1 MRDPGYELLW
11 LVVALCS
18 AAVVCVA
25 WFLRLWFPLVRPLNV
40 SFGRPFSRLAV
51 HVDLPRLSLA
61 VNGRKLGKEADAR
74 VRVGTFLEEVC
85 RGVGAESEGRRLR
98 AACEEVA
105 RAEMLCDRL
114 LVLLES
120 VGDARA
126 KALFKCC
133 TQSLVASHALRAKHS
148 ELARQSPYNSVPG
161 TWHCEVDTKLCQV
174 THEKT
179 ERGREGEYEFSW
191 QCVFAVGRRGELLR
205 ESAFVSSTT
214 CLDRSL
220 TALIRRAF
228 D

>member
-1 MRDPGYELLW
+1 MGDPGYQLLW
-11 LVVALCS
+11 LLVAGYS

-25 WFLRLWFPLVRPLNV
+25 WFVRLWFPPVRLPNA

-61 VNGRKLGKEADAR
+61 VNGRQLGKEADAR
-74 VRVGTFLEEVC
+74 LRVGTFLEEVC

-98 AACEEVA
+98 AACADVERV
-105 RAEMLCDRL
+105 EMLCDKL

-120 VGDARA
+120 VSDARA

-133 TQSLVASHALRAKHS
+133 TQSLVASHALRAKNS
-148 ELARQSPYNSVPG
+148 QLARQSPYNSVPG
-161 TWHCEVDTKLCQV
+161 TWQCEVDTEQCQV

-191 QCVFAVGRRGELLR
+191 QCVFAIGRRGELLR
-205 ESAFVSSTT
+205 ESAFVSSST

-220 TALIRRAF
+220 TALIRIAF